1 MPANA
6 VRIYNELISSD
17 AALAADSQAALDK
30 GQDVRGLV
38 FNNRPVC
45 SVLRPSFLSPAEY
58 RFIHDRVKALLP
70 ALRTAFDRAV
80 ADAGFRRQFRLH
92 EWEEDLLSIEPGF
105 PDPSPTSR
113 FDAFL
118 APDGGLHFTEY
129 NAETPAGTG
138 YSDSLTRLFYGLPI
152 FQEFERHYQVW
163 PVLARP
169 GVLHALMD
177 SYRRWQGHTSEPP
190 RVAILDWREAAA
202 FAEFVL
208 IYDWFRSMGL
218 EARIVDPRDVEYRDG
233 KLVAGDYHITLVY
246 RRVHVSDLVGRGGI
260 EHPVVRAVRDG
271 AACMVN
277 SFRCKVL
284 DRKATLAVLSDERN
298 MDLFTPAQQETI
310 AESIPWTRL
319 VEDRH
324 TSHDGTEI
332 DLVPYILSHKDRFVL
347 KPNDGHGGQGI
358 ILGWSVAQS
367 EWEQAVRAALSDP
380 HVVQE
385 RVALTHEPF
394 PAFDRGSLQLLDRL
408 VESNPYVGFGSYM
421 HGCLTRVSAGE
432 ISNVTAGGSIVPT
445 FVVEPR

>member
-1 MPANA
+1 MPENA
-6 VRIYNELISSD
+6 VRIYNELVASEPT
-17 AALAADSQAALDK
+17 LAADSQAALDR
-30 GQDVRGLV
+30 GQDVRGLL
-38 FNNRPVC
+38 FSNRPVC

-58 RFIHDRVKALLP
+58 RSIHDRVKALLP

-80 ADAGFRRQFRLH
+80 ADPGFRRQFRLH
-92 EWEEDLLSIEPGF
+92 DWEEDLLAIEPGY

-118 APDGGLHFTEY
+118 AADGRLHFTEY
-129 NAETPAGTG
+129 NAETPAGSG

-177 SYRRWQGHTSEPP
+177 SYRRWQGNTSEQP

-208 IYDWFRSMGL
+208 IYDWFKSMGL

-233 KLVAGDYHITLVY
+233 KLLAGDYHITLIY
-246 RRVHVSDLVGRGGI
+246 RRVHVSDLVRRGGL
-260 EHPVVRAVRDG
+260 EHPVVRAVREG

-284 DRKATLAVLSDERN
+284 FRKATLAVVSDERN
-298 MDLFTPAQQETI
+298 ADLFSTAQRQAI

-319 VEDRH
+319 VEDRR
-324 TSHDGTEI
+324 TRFDGAEI
-332 DLVPYILSHKDRFVL
+332 DLVPYILGHKDLFVL

-358 ILGWSVAQS
+358 VLGWSVDQAA
-367 EWEQAVRAALSDP
+367 WEQAVRAALDDP

-385 RVALTHEPF
+385 RVALANAPF
-394 PAFDRGSLQLLDRL
+394 PVFEGNTLQLRDRM

-421 HGCLTRVSAGE
+421 HGCLTRISAGE